1 MTDPTVAPEHDPTH
15 WCPRCERGVAAS
27 KCRPVELGDLSGA
40 HVLLCATCG
49 AVTRPVDV
57 VERAD
62 LTPLYVGALTYPVS
76 TGHLPAFLGLSSGVW
91 FFSHVPLVGDLF
103 AAAIAVTYLL
113 SVVPHTAKGRDSLPE
128 PTDFV
133 HFTDYLWPASRAL
146 VACLVGFAPL
156 LAVLLYGGALPF
168 ALRAIF
174 TALTGAVALAWLP
187 GAMAWASI
195 AGRVADAADPR
206 PVLAIVT
213 RAPRDYALTVAAV
226 WGLGVAHVILVTS
239 AVGVARSLCFVPIVP
254 SIGLWAAGIYM
265 PMVMARV
272 VGLLLRARRV
282 EIGVDV

>member
-1 MTDPTVAPEHDPTH
+1 M
-15 WCPRCERGVAAS
+15 AAS
-27 KCRPVELGDLSGA
+27 KCRPVDLGDLSGA
-40 HVLLCATCG
+40 RVLLCATCG

-57 VERAD
+57 VERAE
-62 LTPLYVGALTYPVS
+62 LMPLYLGALTYPVA
-76 TGHLPAFLGLSSGVW
+76 TGHLPAFLGLSAGVW

-113 SVVPHTAKGRDSLPE
+113 SVVPHTARGRDSLPE

-156 LAVLLYGGALPF
+156 LAVAFYGGAFPL
-168 ALRAIF
+168 ALRVLL
-174 TALTGAVALAWLP
+174 TALFGAVALAWLP

-213 RAPRDYALTVAAV
+213 RAPRDYAVTVATV
-226 WGLGVAHVILVTS
+226 WGLGVAHVILVMS
-239 AVGVARSLCFVPIVP
+239 AVGVARSLCFFPIVP
-254 SIGLWAAGIYM
+254 SIGVWAAGIYM